1 MKNKFLLWAASA
13 LFVITGC
20 TTDVIVDEK
29 PVTVNGRKI
38 TLTASMPN
46 EASQTRLSLE
56 QEAGTKNITVKWKA
70 GDVVQFFFK
79 QDATLVAGT
88 PVTLAGTDITMEGK
102 KAAFSLEVPT
112 EIDEQSAFTVYS
124 LHGAEASVNGGKIN
138 ANVSPVGF
146 KPLSEFVDV
155 PVAGKV
161 EVAAGTSAGNVPLA
175 HLGVLHCLTI
185 RNSAEAEWVF
195 TPSLDFVNAEDAWFY
210 RPGIAGTP
218 YYDLIGETVESLPGT
233 PSSPAAVTVPA
244 GGGLQLVQWVMPNT
258 GIAPEIW
265 LGAQLPEGLNIVS
278 DNSKPARSTAFVKG
292 RAYHLYA
299 LWEGTSL
306 SFTDDTLAPPL
317 AIDELTLSGDLMHA
331 VGGPGFIGVVYSKGD
346 GKVYYDAAQ
355 TSGSWVGETDFGTG
369 SEARMAV
376 DRSDHPHVVF
386 KTVDN
391 KIAYLRHNGTA
402 WSTPVYIESVPWGKC
417 SKPDIAVDT
426 DGYAHVTYT
435 DTDASSGAYIDYPDI
450 MHAVNSSGDFV
461 PTLIY
466 DGYYESRLAPNRFGH
481 YYNKGSRI
489 AVDGVGNYYIL
500 THHLDQYRNDDE
512 KYTKNTYQVLLNS
525 DRAFGVV
532 GTTYSTDGQDI
543 FDIDFDGTNVVA
555 FYKTSYMKTTSELT
569 VSGNTIG
576 TTNSQTVSS
585 ILSNTYAN
593 PASLVA
599 LPGIRVICGVSGA
612 NLFTKYNTV
621 ENIES
626 EVTVKA
632 GTQVAAV
639 NIGTDFFSV
648 YTDNADSKIKILK
661 IIIPL

>member
-1 MKNKFLLWAASA
+1 MKNKFLLWAVSA

-88 PVTLAGTDITMEGK
+88 PVTLAETDITMEGK

-146 KPLSEFVDV
+146 KPISELTDV

-161 EVAAGTSAGNVPLA
+161 EVAAGASAGDVPLA

-185 RNSAEAEWVF
+185 RNSAEAEWVV
-195 TPSLDFVNAEDAWFY
+195 TPALDFVNAEDAWFY
-210 RPGIAGTP
+210 RPDVAGIP
-218 YYDLIGETVESLPGT
+218 YYDLVGETVEFLPGT
-233 PSSPAAVTVPA
+233 PLSPSAVTVPA
-244 GGGLQLVQWVMPNT
+244 GGSLQLVQWVMPNT
-258 GIAPEIW
+258 NITPEIW
-265 LGAQLPEGLNIVS
+265 LTAQLTGDINVVS
-278 DNSKPARSTAFVKG
+278 SNSKPARSTALVKG

-306 SFTDDTLAPPL
+306 NFTDDTFTPPL
-317 AIDELTLSGDLMHA
+317 AIDELTLSGDLIHA
-331 VGGPGFIGVVYSKGD
+331 ADGSGFIGVVYSKGD
-346 GKVYYDAAQ
+346 GKVYYNAAQ
-355 TSGSWVGETDFGTG
+355 TSGTWVGETDFGTG
-369 SEARMAV
+369 SEARVAV

-386 KTVDN
+386 KTADN

-402 WSTPVYIESVPWGKC
+402 WSSPVYIESNDAGAC
-417 SKPDIAVDT
+417 SKPDIDVDA
-426 DGYAHVTYT
+426 GGNAHITYT
-435 DTDASSGAYIDYPDI
+435 DTRGQNGNYTDHPDI
-450 MHAVNSSGDFV
+450 MYAVNSSGGFV
-461 PTLIY
+461 KTVIHN
-466 DGYYESRLAPNRFGH
+466 GYYESYGGADAGADYF
-481 YYNKGSRI
+481 NKGSYI
-489 AVDGVGNYYIL
+489 SVDGVGNYYIIA
-500 THHLDQYRNDDE
+500 HHYAYW
-512 KYTKNTYQVLLNS
+512 KWMSGT
-525 DRAFGVV
+525 DR
-532 GTTYSTDGQDI
+532 TYSI
-543 FDIDFDGTNVVA
+543 AI
-555 FYKTSYMKTTSELT
+555 
-569 VSGNTIG
+569 
-576 TTNSQTVSS
+576 TTNSATGSSSVSS
-585 ILSNTYAN
+585 ADLYDLYDLEFNGTEVVALYKDYTANRTATIEVSAATALFTNPQDIVTAVTPHGLSGTSSAT
-593 PASLVA
+593 LVA
-599 LPGIRVICGVSGA
+599 GLAAS
-612 NLFTKYNTV
+612 NLFTKYNTM
-621 ENIES
+621 ENTES
-626 EVTVKA
+626 GVTVKT
-632 GTQVAAV
+632 GTRVAAV

-648 YTDNADSKIKILK
+648 YTDNVDSKIKILK

>member
-146 KPLSEFVDV
+146 KPISELTDV

-161 EVAAGTSAGNVPLA
+161 EVAAGASAGDVPLA

-185 RNSAEAEWVF
+185 RNSAEAEWVV
-195 TPSLDFVNAEDAWFY
+195 TPALDFVNAEDAWFY
-210 RPGIAGTP
+210 RPDVAGIP
-218 YYDLIGETVESLPGT
+218 YYDLVGETVEFLPGT
-233 PSSPAAVTVPA
+233 PLSPSAVTVPA
-244 GGGLQLVQWVMPNT
+244 GGSLQLVQWVMPNT
-258 GIAPEIW
+258 NITPEIW
-265 LGAQLPEGLNIVS
+265 LTAQLTGDINVVS
-278 DNSKPARSTAFVKG
+278 SNSKPARSTALVKG

-306 SFTDDTLAPPL
+306 NFTDDTFTPPL

-331 VGGPGFIGVVYSKGD
+331 ADGSGFIGVVYSKGD
-346 GKVYYDAAQ
+346 GKVYYNAAQ
-355 TSGSWVGETDFGTG
+355 TSGTWVGETDFGTG
-369 SEARMAV
+369 SEARVAV

-402 WSTPVYIESVPWGKC
+402 WSSPVYIESNDAGAC
-417 SKPDIAVDT
+417 SKPDIDVDAG
-426 DGYAHVTYT
+426 GYAHITYT
-435 DTDASSGAYIDYPDI
+435 DTRGQNGNYTDHPDI
-450 MHAVNSSGDFV
+450 MYAVNSSGGFV
-461 PTLIY
+461 KTVIHN
-466 DGYYESRLAPNRFGH
+466 GYYESYVGADAGANYF
-481 YYNKGSRI
+481 NKGSYI
-489 AVDGVGNYYIL
+489 SVDGVGNYYIIA
-500 THHLDQYRNDDE
+500 HHYGFW
-512 KYTKNTYQVLLNS
+512 KWMSGT
-525 DRAFGVV
+525 DR
-532 GTTYSTDGQDI
+532 TYSI
-543 FDIDFDGTNVVA
+543 AI
-555 FYKTSYMKTTSELT
+555 
-569 VSGNTIG
+569 
-576 TTNSQTVSS
+576 TTNSATGSSSVSS
-585 ILSNTYAN
+585 ADLYDLYDLEFNGTEVVALYKDYTANRTATIEVSAATALFTNPQDIVTAVTPHGLSGTSSAT
-593 PASLVA
+593 LVA
-599 LPGIRVICGVSGA
+599 GLAAS
-612 NLFTKYNTV
+612 NLFTKYNTM
-621 ENIES
+621 ENTES
-626 EVTVKA
+626 GVTVKT
-632 GTQVAAV
+632 GTRVAAV

-648 YTDNADSKIKILK
+648 YTDNVDSKIKILK
-661 IIIPL
+661 IIIPV

>member
-88 PVTLAGTDITMEGK
+88 PVTLAETDITMEGK
-102 KAAFSLEVPT
+102 KATFSLEVPT

-146 KPLSEFVDV
+146 KPISELTDV

-161 EVAAGTSAGNVPLA
+161 EVAAGASAGDVPLA

-185 RNSAEAEWVF
+185 RNSAEAEWVV
-195 TPSLDFVNAEDAWFY
+195 TPALDFVNAEDAWFY
-210 RPGIAGTP
+210 RPDVAGIP
-218 YYDLIGETVESLPGT
+218 YYDLVGETVEFLPGT
-233 PSSPAAVTVPA
+233 PLSPSAVTVPA
-244 GGGLQLVQWVMPNT
+244 GGSLQLVQWVMPNT
-258 GIAPEIW
+258 NITPEIW
-265 LGAQLPEGLNIVS
+265 LTAQLTGDINVVS
-278 DNSKPARSTAFVKG
+278 SNSKPARSTALVKG

-306 SFTDDTLAPPL
+306 NFTDDTFTPPL
-317 AIDELTLSGDLMHA
+317 AIDELTLSGDLIHA
-331 VGGPGFIGVVYSKGD
+331 ADGSGFIGVVYSKGD
-346 GKVYYDAAQ
+346 GKVYYNAAQ
-355 TSGSWVGETDFGTG
+355 TSGTWVGETDFGTG
-369 SEARMAV
+369 SEARVAV

-402 WSTPVYIESVPWGKC
+402 WSSPVYIESNDAGAC
-417 SKPDIAVDT
+417 SKPDIDVDA
-426 DGYAHVTYT
+426 GGNAHITYT
-435 DTDASSGAYIDYPDI
+435 DTRGQNGNYTDHPDI
-450 MHAVNSSGDFV
+450 MYATNGSGTFVKTVIRNGFIDNLGGSSWAREYFD
-461 PTLIY
+461 
-466 DGYYESRLAPNRFGH
+466 
-481 YYNKGSRI
+481 KGSFI
-489 AVDGVGNYYIL
+489 ALDNSGNYYIIA
-500 THHLDQYRNDDE
+500 H
-512 KYTKNTYQVLLNS
+512 YQRS
-525 DRAFGVV
+525 DSWSG
-532 GTTYSTDGQDI
+532 GTDRTYSI
-543 FDIDFDGTNVVA
+543 AI
-555 FYKTSYMKTTSELT
+555 
-569 VSGNTIG
+569 
-576 TTNSQTVSS
+576 TTNSATGSSSVSS
-585 ILSNTYAN
+585 ADLYDLYDLEFNGTEVVALYKDYTANRTATIEVSAATALFTNPQDIVTAVTPHGLSGTSSAT
-593 PASLVA
+593 LVA
-599 LPGIRVICGVSGA
+599 GLAAS
-612 NLFTKYNTV
+612 NLFTKYNTM
-621 ENIES
+621 ENTES
-626 EVTVKA
+626 GVTVKT
-632 GTQVAAV
+632 GTRVAAV

>member
-29 PVTVNGRKI
+29 PVTANGRKI
-38 TLTASMPN
+38 TLTAYMPN

-56 QEAGTKNITVKWKA
+56 QEAGTKNITVKWNA

-146 KPLSEFVDV
+146 KPISELTDV

-161 EVAAGTSAGNVPLA
+161 EVAAGASAGDVPLA

-185 RNSAEAEWVF
+185 RNSAESDWVVI
-195 TPSLDFVNAEDAWFY
+195 PALDFVNAEDAWFY
-210 RPGIAGTP
+210 RPDEGQVP
-218 YYDLIGETVESLPGT
+218 YYDLVGETVESLPGT
-233 PSSPAAVTVPA
+233 PPSPAAVTVPA
-244 GGGLQLVQWVMPNT
+244 GGSLQLVQWIMPNT
-258 GIAPEIW
+258 GVAPEIW
-265 LGAQLPEGLNIVS
+265 LTAQLTGGINVVS
-278 DNSKPARSTAFVKG
+278 SNSKPARSTALVKG

-306 SFTDDTLAPPL
+306 NFTDDTFTPPL

-331 VGGPGFIGVVYSKGD
+331 ADGSGFIGVVYSKGD
-346 GKVYYDAAQ
+346 GKVYYNAAQ
-355 TSGSWVGETDFGTG
+355 TSGTWVGETDFGTG
-369 SEARMAV
+369 SEARVAV

-402 WSTPVYIESVPWGKC
+402 WSSPVYIESNDAGAC
-417 SKPDIAVDT
+417 SKPDIDVDA
-426 DGYAHVTYT
+426 GGNAHITYT
-435 DTDASSGAYIDYPDI
+435 DTRGQNGNYTDHPDI
-450 MHAVNSSGDFV
+450 MYAVNSSGGFV
-461 PTLIY
+461 KTVIHN
-466 DGYYESRLAPNRFGH
+466 GYYEFYQGADAGADYF
-481 YYNKGSRI
+481 NKGSYI
-489 AVDGVGNYYIL
+489 SVDGVGNYYIIA
-500 THHLDQYRNDDE
+500 HHYGFWKWMSE
-512 KYTKNTYQVLLNS
+512 T
-525 DRAFGVV
+525 DR
-532 GTTYSTDGQDI
+532 TYSI
-543 FDIDFDGTNVVA
+543 AI
-555 FYKTSYMKTTSELT
+555 
-569 VSGNTIG
+569 
-576 TTNSQTVSS
+576 TTNSATGSSSVSS
-585 ILSNTYAN
+585 ADLYDLYDLEFNGTEVVALYKDYTANRTATIEVSAATALFTNPQDIVTAVTPHGLSGTSSAT
-593 PASLVA
+593 LVA
-599 LPGIRVICGVSGA
+599 GLAAS
-612 NLFTKYNTV
+612 NLFTKYNTM
-621 ENIES
+621 ENTES
-626 EVTVKA
+626 GVTVKT
-632 GTQVAAV
+632 GTRVAAV

-661 IIIPL
+661 IIIPV

>member
-1 MKNKFLLWAASA
+1 MKNKFLLWAASV

-46 EASQTRLSLE
+46 EPPQTRLSLE

-138 ANVSPVGF
+138 ANVYPVGF
-146 KPLSEFVDV
+146 KPISELTDV

-161 EVAAGTSAGNVPLA
+161 EVAAGASAGDVPLA

-185 RNSAEAEWVF
+185 RNSAEAEWVV
-195 TPSLDFVNAEDAWFY
+195 TPALDFVNAEDAWFY
-210 RPGIAGTP
+210 RPDVAGIP
-218 YYDLIGETVESLPGT
+218 YYDLVGETVEFLPGT
-233 PSSPAAVTVPA
+233 PLSPSAVTVPA
-244 GGGLQLVQWVMPNT
+244 GGSLQLVQWVMPNT
-258 GIAPEIW
+258 NITPEIW
-265 LGAQLPEGLNIVS
+265 LTAQLTGDINVVS
-278 DNSKPARSTAFVKG
+278 SNSKPARSTALVKG

-306 SFTDDTLAPPL
+306 NFTDDTFTPPL
-317 AIDELTLSGDLMHA
+317 AIDELTLSGDLIHA
-331 VGGPGFIGVVYSKGD
+331 ADGSGFIGVVYSKGD
-346 GKVYYDAAQ
+346 GKVYYNAAQ
-355 TSGSWVGETDFGTG
+355 TSGTWVGETDFGTG
-369 SEARMAV
+369 SEARVAV

-386 KTVDN
+386 KTADN

-402 WSTPVYIESVPWGKC
+402 WSSPVYIESNDAGAC
-417 SKPDIAVDT
+417 SKPDIDVDA
-426 DGYAHVTYT
+426 GGNAHITYT
-435 DTDASSGAYIDYPDI
+435 DTRGQNGNYTDHPDI
-450 MHAVNSSGDFV
+450 MYAVNSSGGFV
-461 PTLIY
+461 KTVIHN
-466 DGYYESRLAPNRFGH
+466 GYYESYGGADAGADYF
-481 YYNKGSRI
+481 NKGSYI
-489 AVDGVGNYYIL
+489 SVDGVGNYYIIA
-500 THHLDQYRNDDE
+500 HHYGFW
-512 KYTKNTYQVLLNS
+512 KWMSGT
-525 DRAFGVV
+525 DR
-532 GTTYSTDGQDI
+532 TYSI
-543 FDIDFDGTNVVA
+543 AI
-555 FYKTSYMKTTSELT
+555 
-569 VSGNTIG
+569 
-576 TTNSQTVSS
+576 TTNSATGSSSVSS
-585 ILSNTYAN
+585 ADLYDLYDLEFNGTEVVALYKDYTANRTATIEVSAATALFTNPQDIVTAVTPHGLSGTSSAT
-593 PASLVA
+593 LVA
-599 LPGIRVICGVSGA
+599 GLAAS
-612 NLFTKYNTV
+612 NLFTKYNTM
-621 ENIES
+621 ENTES
-626 EVTVKA
+626 GVTVKT
-632 GTQVAAV
+632 GTRVAAV

>member
-88 PVTLAGTDITMEGK
+88 PVTLAETDITMEGK

-146 KPLSEFVDV
+146 KPISELTDV

-161 EVAAGTSAGNVPLA
+161 EVAAGASAGDVPLA

-185 RNSAEAEWVF
+185 RNSAEAEWVV
-195 TPSLDFVNAEDAWFY
+195 TPALDFVNAEDAWFY
-210 RPGIAGTP
+210 RPDVAGIP
-218 YYDLIGETVESLPGT
+218 YYDLVGETVEFLPGT
-233 PSSPAAVTVPA
+233 PLSPSAVTVPA
-244 GGGLQLVQWVMPNT
+244 GGSLQLVQWVMPNT
-258 GIAPEIW
+258 NITPEIW
-265 LGAQLPEGLNIVS
+265 LTAQLTGDINVVS
-278 DNSKPARSTAFVKG
+278 SNSKPARSTALVKG

-306 SFTDDTLAPPL
+306 NFTDDTFTPPL

-331 VGGPGFIGVVYSKGD
+331 ADGSGFIGVVYSKGD
-346 GKVYYDAAQ
+346 GKVYYNAAQ
-355 TSGSWVGETDFGTG
+355 TSGTWVGETDFGTG
-369 SEARMAV
+369 SEARVAV

-402 WSTPVYIESVPWGKC
+402 WSSPVYIESNDAGAC
-417 SKPDIAVDT
+417 SKPDIDVDA
-426 DGYAHVTYT
+426 GGNAHITYT
-435 DTDASSGAYIDYPDI
+435 DTRGQNGNYTDHPDI
-450 MHAVNSSGDFV
+450 MYAVNSSGGFV
-461 PTLIY
+461 KTVIHN
-466 DGYYESRLAPNRFGH
+466 GYYEFYQGADAGADYF
-481 YYNKGSRI
+481 NKGSYI
-489 AVDGVGNYYIL
+489 SVDGVGNYYIIA
-500 THHLDQYRNDDE
+500 HHYGFW
-512 KYTKNTYQVLLNS
+512 KWMSGT
-525 DRAFGVV
+525 DR
-532 GTTYSTDGQDI
+532 TYSI
-543 FDIDFDGTNVVA
+543 AI
-555 FYKTSYMKTTSELT
+555 
-569 VSGNTIG
+569 
-576 TTNSQTVSS
+576 TTNSATGSSSVSS
-585 ILSNTYAN
+585 ADLYDLYDLEFNGTEVVALYKDYTANRTATIEVSAATALFTNPQDIVTAVTPHGLSGTSSAT
-593 PASLVA
+593 LVA
-599 LPGIRVICGVSGA
+599 GLAAS
-612 NLFTKYNTV
+612 NLFTKYNTM
-621 ENIES
+621 ENTES
-626 EVTVKA
+626 GVTVKT
-632 GTQVAAV
+632 GTRVAAV